1 MLENYKNKKIAVIW
15 YGKEWKSSLDFL
27 IKNNISLKDIYL
39 LEQKNDIILEEKHNW
54 INTVFWDKYLDN
66 LDFFDII
73 IKSPG
78 TSYYNEKIFTVKEKL
93 SSQMQLFFE
102 NYNWKVICI
111 TGTKGKS
118 TTSSLVYEILKK
130 AWFNVIFLWNIG
142 TPVLSSLDFSTKYD
156 FVVLEMSSYMLE
168 WLKKE
173 NFISVLWNIYPDHLD
188 WHKNF
193 ENYSNAKIN
202 ILNWSEINLVFDETD
217 DNFQLE
223 KKYSNIKTFWKN
235 WYYKFDQ
242 NNFSINN
249 KIIFDDREIKLI
261 WEHNRYN
268 ILVSLRICDI
278 VWIDFLLLK
287 ELIKDFNP
295 LPHRM
300 EFVWTFKW
308 IEFYDDAISTTPEST
323 IASLNTFKE
332 KIWTIFLW
340 GLDRWY
346 NFQSLIKK
354 LEEFNIKNIV
364 LFPDSWKKIKWLL
377 DETYNF
383 IETSDMNKAVE
394 FAYKYTEKGKICL
407 LSCASPSYSI
417 WKNFEEK
424 WDLFKKIV
432 QSYK

>member
-1 MLENYKNKKIAVIW
+1 MLENYKNKKIAVIG
-15 YGKEWKSSLDFL
+15 YGKEGKSTIDFL
-27 IKNNISLKDIYL
+27 IKNNIDIENIYL
-39 LEQKNDIILEEKHNW
+39 LDGKNDLILEEKHNG
-54 INTVFWDKYLDN
+54 INTVFGNKYLDN

-78 TSYYNEKIFTVKEKL
+78 TSYYNEKIFAVKEKL
-93 SSQMQLFFE
+93 SSGMQIFFE
-102 NYNWKVICI
+102 NYKGKVICI

-130 AWFNVIFLWNIG
+130 AGFNTIFLGNIG
-142 TPVLSSLDFSTKYD
+142 NPVLSSLDFSANYD

-168 WLKKE
+168 GLKKE
-173 NFISVLWNIYPDHLD
+173 NFISVLGNIYPDHLD

-202 ILNWSEINLVFDETD
+202 ILNGSEINLVFDETD
-217 DNFQLE
+217 DKFQLE
-223 KKYSNIKTFWKN
+223 KKYKNIKTFGKN
-235 WYYKFDQ
+235 GYYKFVK
-242 NNFSINN
+242 NNFYINN

-261 WEHNRYN
+261 GEHNRYN

-278 VWIDFLLLK
+278 VGIDFLLLK
-287 ELIKDFNP
+287 ELIKEFNP

-300 EFVWTFKW
+300 EFIGTFKG

-332 KIWTIFLW
+332 KIGTIFLG
-340 GLDRWY
+340 GLDRGY
-346 NFQSLIKK
+346 EFQSLIKK

-364 LFPDSWKKIKWLL
+364 LFPDSGKKIKQLL
-377 DETYNF
+377 DKTYNF
-383 IETSDMNKAVE
+383 IETSDMEEAVD
-394 FAYKYTEKGKICL
+394 FAYKYTETGKICL

-424 WDLFKKIV
+424 GDLFKKIV